1 MLSNL
6 KKITAVVSA
15 AVMMIVGVAAFTP
28 TVAASV
34 SQDVKYELLIKE
46 LSVLVNEAREEA
58 GLEPLYLTPI
68 VSTFAEKRAVELS
81 DYFSHV
87 RPDGNGFETIIDY
100 ESLPFSCI
108 SENIAAGHCT
118 AEGTFE
124 QLKNSPSHWEA
135 IMNPKFTHIGIGIHY
150 DPDSY
155 FGWYWS
161 QLFVRIKG
169 DLDGQQIITRE
180 DFIQELHTILGPNEI
195 IPLRWGDLNGDGHV
209 NSYDQIILI
218 KHIFGETKLNDLQ
231 LKYADILA
239 DGTINIADVVVMRKY
254 ILGAYSLLPL
264 TPSL

>member
-87 RPDGNGFETIIDY
+87 RPDGSSYKTAIT
-100 ESLPFSCI
+100 
-108 SENIAAGHCT
+108 AAGVESNYTGENVATGYTT
-118 AEGTFE
+118 AKQVVQGWLGSKGHRANILNENFTQIGVGLE
-124 QLKNSPSHWEA
+124 KNTGNRYGGYAW
-135 IMNPKFTHIGIGIHY
+135 T
-150 DPDSY
+150 
-155 FGWYWS
+155 
-161 QLFVRIKG
+161 QLFAR
-169 DLDGQQIITRE
+169 
-180 DFIQELHTILGPNEI
+180 
-195 IPLRWGDLNGDGHV
+195 
-209 NSYDQIILI
+209 
-218 KHIFGETKLNDLQ
+218 
-231 LKYADILA
+231 
-239 DGTINIADVVVMRKY
+239 
-254 ILGAYSLLPL
+254 
-264 TPSL
+264 